1 MGKGTTSFVSRRCR
15 HGPEIKRLSGSGHF
29 LFSFAGLCRYGG
41 RISAKTH
48 FGAFY
53 GLSTVVFS
61 VKLRILRGSHS
72 ENNGFMLSEEVSPHG
87 GKKTNSLRAFSAE
100 CRRPLWRQDA
110 GCFGCDTEDE
120 GSAVIFVCVWFVRD
134 DVGTVLRTGLYLQ
147 FDNAIHDTA
156 CRLAVDQ
163 VAAGLRG
170 VSVAEEHALGSEIAV
185 IQTKLLLPRAA
196 MTR

>member
-1 MGKGTTSFVSRRCR
+1 
-15 HGPEIKRLSGSGHF
+15 
-29 LFSFAGLCRYGG
+29 
-41 RISAKTH
+41 
-48 FGAFY
+48 
-53 GLSTVVFS
+53 
-61 VKLRILRGSHS
+61 
-72 ENNGFMLSEEVSPHG
+72 MLSEEVSPHG
-87 GKKTNSLRAFSAE
+87 GKKIPCAHFPWNAVVRCVVKMRGVSVAIWMMQAQRLSLFA
-100 CRRPLWRQDA
+100 LLL
-110 GCFGCDTEDE
+110 
-120 GSAVIFVCVWFVRD
+120 RD

-170 VSVAEEHALGSEIAV
+170 VSVAEENALGSEIAV

>member
-15 HGPEIKRLSGSGHF
+15 HGLEIKRLSGSGHF

-41 RISAKTH
+41 RFSAKTH

-61 VKLRILRGSHS
+61 VKLRILRGPHS
-72 ENNGFMLSEEVSPHG
+72 ENNGFMLSEAVSQHG
-87 GKKTNSLRAFSAE
+87 GKKQIPCAHFPR
-100 CRRPLWRQDA
+100 
-110 GCFGCDTEDE
+110 
-120 GSAVIFVCVWFVRD
+120 SAVVRCVVKMRGVSVAIWMMQAQRLSLFALLLRD
-134 DVGTVLRTGLYLQ
+134 DVGAVLRTGLYLQ
-147 FDNAIHDTA
+147 FDNAIQNMA
-156 CRLAVDQ
+156 YWLAVDQ

-170 VSVAEEHALGSEIAV
+170 VSVAEENALGREIAV
-185 IQTKLLLPRAA
+185 IQTKFLLPRAA

>member
-1 MGKGTTSFVSRRCR
+1 MSRRCR
-15 HGPEIKRLSGSGHF
+15 HGLETKRLSGSGHF

-41 RISAKTH
+41 RFSAKTH

-53 GLSTVVFS
+53 GLSTVIFS
-61 VKLRILRGSHS
+61 VKLRILRGVHS

-87 GKKTNSLRAFSAE
+87 GKKIPCAHFPWNAVVRCVVKMRGVSVAIWMMQAQRLSLFA
-100 CRRPLWRQDA
+100 LLL
-110 GCFGCDTEDE
+110 
-120 GSAVIFVCVWFVRD
+120 RD

-170 VSVAEEHALGSEIAV
+170 VSVAEENALGSEIAV

>member
-1 MGKGTTSFVSRRCR
+1 MAVDFRRKRISGRFTASRQWFFLQNYEFCGVLTLKITDLCSRRRFRSTAAKKLIPYAHFPWNAVARC
-15 HGPEIKRLSGSGHF
+15 GVKMQGVSVAIWMMQAQRLS
-29 LFSFAGLCRYGG
+29 LLAL
-41 RISAKTH
+41 
-48 FGAFY
+48 
-53 GLSTVVFS
+53 L
-61 VKLRILRGSHS
+61 L
-72 ENNGFMLSEEVSPHG
+72 
-87 GKKTNSLRAFSAE
+87 
-100 CRRPLWRQDA
+100 
-110 GCFGCDTEDE
+110 
-120 GSAVIFVCVWFVRD
+120 RD

-170 VSVAEEHALGSEIAV
+170 VSVGEENALGSEIAV